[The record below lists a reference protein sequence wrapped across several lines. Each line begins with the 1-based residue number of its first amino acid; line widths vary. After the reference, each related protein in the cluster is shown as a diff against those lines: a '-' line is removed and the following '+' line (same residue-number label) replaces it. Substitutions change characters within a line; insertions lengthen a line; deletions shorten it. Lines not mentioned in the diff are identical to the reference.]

1 MPYISTSSLKSY
13 RSMKEDFSDLKQ
25 DYSALKKS
33 SINLNSYNSV
43 KKSLANAKAQ
53 YNVVGMK
60 LKSIQNSYTGMKGRY
75 SAVIKSHSM
84 QKARLESTLK
94 AIAQSEQNYKAM
106 QSKYNHVVKSQST
119 SIATMQQ
126 MKIKHGEVVKQLM
139 TSLNAAKAEAESAMK
154 EAQMLTLKI
163 AEIEKNE
170 RSAREGSLTQALV
183 NTRDFVFDNTIAGVP
198 VSENTSRGL
207 SMLAGAAVTA
217 FLITRV
223 S

>member
-1 MPYISTSSLKSY
+1 MPYITSSALKSY
-13 RSMKEDFSDLKQ
+13 KSMKEDFSDLKQ

-33 SINLNSYNSV
+33 SINLNSYHSV
-43 KKSLANAKAQ
+43 KKSLADVRDQ
-53 YNVVGMK
+53 YSAVGKK
-60 LKSIQNSYTGMKGRY
+60 LQSIQNSYTGMKGRY

-84 QKARLESTLK
+84 QKARLERALK
-94 AIAQSEQNYKAM
+94 SIAQSEQNYKAM

-119 SIATMQQ
+119 SMATMQQ
-126 MKIKHGEVVKQLM
+126 MKIKHGNMVKQLM
-139 TSLNAAKAEAESAMK
+139 TSLNAAKAEAESAKK
-154 EAQMLTLKI
+154 EAQVLTLKI

-183 NTRDFVFDNTIAGVP
+183 NTRDFVFDNTIAGVS
-198 VSENTSRGL
+198 VSEGTSRGL

>member
-13 RSMKEDFSDLKQ
+13 KSMKEDFSDLKQ

-43 KKSLANAKAQ
+43 KKSLADARDQ
-53 YNVVGMK
+53 YSAVGK
-60 LKSIQNSYTGMKGRY
+60 RLSSLQNSYTGMKGRY

-94 AIAQSEQNYKAM
+94 AIAQSERNYKVM
-106 QSKYNHVVKSQST
+106 KSKYNHVVKSQST
-119 SIATMQQ
+119 SMSTMQQ
-126 MKIKHGEVVKQLM
+126 MKIKHGMAVKQLM
-139 TSLNAAKAEAESAMK
+139 ASLNAAKAEAESAKK

-170 RSAREGSLTQALV
+170 HSAREGSLTQALV

>member
-1 MPYISTSSLKSY
+1 
-13 RSMKEDFSDLKQ
+13 MKEEFTLLKQ
-25 DYSALKKS
+25 DHSALKKS

-53 YNVVGMK
+53 YKVVGMK

-119 SIATMQQ
+119 SIATMRQ
-126 MKIKHGEVVKQLM
+126 MKIKHREVVKQLM